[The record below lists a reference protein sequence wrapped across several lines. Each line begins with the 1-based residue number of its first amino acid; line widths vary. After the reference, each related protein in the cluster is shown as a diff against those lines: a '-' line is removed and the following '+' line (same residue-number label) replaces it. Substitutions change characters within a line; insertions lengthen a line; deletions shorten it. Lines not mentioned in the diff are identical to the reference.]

1 MEYLGFNALY
11 VLLFV
16 LLLMTAGWTLRKLG
30 QTLMKE
36 LNSTWNIPL
45 AMLFWKR
52 DFKKVRWEEK

>member
-36 LNSTWNIPL
+36 LNRTWNIP
-45 AMLFWKR
+45 
-52 DFKKVRWEEK
+52 